1 METENLASRLEGLER
16 ELSEVKQQ
24 TGFVDHHALALEE
37 LARLRALSD
46 TGATEATR
54 TLKHF
59 VPLLAKWRKRGE
71 TAMANLPNR
80 NNFID
85 VIRSLEN
92 CRRLFKSYPFES
104 RRPGKV
110 LPHPLPVRMRWSSC
124 LRSWCGS
131 TTPVPRCPAF
141 CGCEMMFVG
150 SFRNLKRSPRLMRNE
165 EYGQRQKPII
175 RRNRKGQKSGT
186 QETWQHPCKRL
197 PLAGGVGLGEGGG
210 RGDTAAGPYQ
220 KRGSGII

>member
-59 VPLLAKWRKRGE
+59 VPLLEKWRKRGE

-92 CRRLFKSYPFES
+92 LSQTFQELSVRIPETWKGIASSLAGEDALEQ
-104 RRPGKV
+104 
-110 LPHPLPVRMRWSSC
+110 LPAILVRINHARSEVSGILRMRDDVRWVVSK
-124 LRSWCGS
+124 LE
-131 TTPVPRCPAF
+131 TVAT
-141 CGCEMMFVG
+141 
-150 SFRNLKRSPRLMRNE
+150 LNE
-165 EYGQRQKPII
+165 E
-175 RRNRKGQKSGT
+175 
-186 QETWQHPCKRL
+186 
-197 PLAGGVGLGEGGG
+197 
-210 RGDTAAGPYQ
+210 
-220 KRGSGII
+220 